1 MIYLNGILSSE
12 IEPPVDDVRVIEFAV
27 SREEDWLGQLGVQ
40 LGVRQKIN
48 IQDKTNDEFTRGQ
61 DAYNSMKCGE
71 AKTLYWSNRDIH
83 FIMRAEIVNGF
94 RMETWRFVVQD
105 FDPLASQD

>member
-12 IEPPVDDVRVIEFAV
+12 IEPPVDDVRVIEFAL
-27 SREEDWLGQLGVQ
+27 SREEGWLGQLNF
-40 LGVRQKIN
+40 RQKIN
-48 IQDKTNDEFTRGQ
+48 IQDKTNDEFTRSK

-71 AKTLYWSNRDIH
+71 AKTLYWSNREIH

-94 RMETWRFVVQD
+94 RMEVWRFVVQD
-105 FDPLASQD
+105 FDPLALQD